1 VLKLK
6 NKNGSNPFGVIEMLP
21 DNQLPPKD
29 VIEHAKEVYPQVK
42 MPDTVRAWN
51 KEIIFGYYSKK
62 NEITIL
68 DEMIFS
74 EGRKIRWEYE

>member
-1 VLKLK
+1 MVKLK
-6 NKNGSNPFGVIEMLP
+6 NKYGANPFGVIEMLP
-21 DNQLPPKD
+21 ENMLPPQD
-29 VIEHAKEVYPQVK
+29 VLDHAKEVYPQVK

-51 KEIIFGYYSKK
+51 GEIIFGYYSKK
-62 NEITIL
+62 NNMTAL